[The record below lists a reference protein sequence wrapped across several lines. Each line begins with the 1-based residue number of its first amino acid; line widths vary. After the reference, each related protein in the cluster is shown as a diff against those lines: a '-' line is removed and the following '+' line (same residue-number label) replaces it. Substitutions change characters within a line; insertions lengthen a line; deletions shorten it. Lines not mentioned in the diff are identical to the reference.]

1 MCPCGRN
8 CCRLSFCNLSFHWL
22 FLTKTLFLKMNW
34 YLLSGIGISI
44 ILVGFFAGL
53 DTAFGSLNRFSV
65 ELKKKQGL
73 TSGRIL
79 SSFIEQQSR
88 FIGAILVGVNLS
100 LVVYVLLVTR
110 FLQPLWKKM
119 PLVIQSSWLKIMI
132 EILITAIVIM
142 MVQFIFKA
150 IFRARSTAVLSFFA
164 RTISFFH
171 SLLSP
176 IASLFVNIAEWI
188 LKYLFDVRVN
198 EKKEAFSRIDLEH
211 FIQQNKENNEDSQD
225 LNTDLF
231 ENALSLP
238 GVKVRECLIP
248 RKEIIGVEANA
259 SIDELKNKFIETQ
272 LSKLIVYEGNID
284 NILGY
289 AHQLDMFRK
298 PSDVK
303 SILLPIPAVP
313 ESMGITDL
321 INQFTKERKSIAWVV
336 DEFGGTSGIVTME
349 DLLEEIFGEI
359 QDEYDTEEFV
369 EKLIA
374 EGEYIF
380 SGRLELD
387 YLSEK
392 YELEFKEETDAETL
406 SGYIVEHHET
416 IPKAKDRIIIDDY
429 EYDILTVN
437 DTRIET
443 VKMKRLR

>member
-1 MCPCGRN
+1 
-8 CCRLSFCNLSFHWL
+8 
-22 FLTKTLFLKMNW
+22 MNW
-34 YLLSGIGISI
+34 YLLTGIGISI

-79 SSFIEQQSR
+79 SSFIEQPSR

-110 FLQPLWKKM
+110 FLQPIWKKM

-164 RTISFFH
+164 RTTGFFH
-171 SLLSP
+171 GLLSP

-211 FIQQNKENNEDSQD
+211 FIQQSKENNEESQD

-259 SIDELKNKFIETQ
+259 SIDELKHKFIETE
-272 LSKLIVYEGNID
+272 LSKLIIYEGNID

-298 PSDVK
+298 PSDIK

-321 INQFTKERKSIAWVV
+321 ISQFTKERKSIAWVV

-429 EYDILTVN
+429 EFDILTVN

>member
-1 MCPCGRN
+1 
-8 CCRLSFCNLSFHWL
+8 
-22 FLTKTLFLKMNW
+22 MNW

-44 ILVGFFAGL
+44 LLVGFFAGL

-79 SSFIEQQSR
+79 SSFIEQPSR

-164 RTISFFH
+164 RTTSFFH

-198 EKKEAFSRIDLEH
+198 EKKEAFSRIDMEH
-211 FIQQNKENNEDSQD
+211 FIQQNKENSEDSQD
-225 LNTDLF
+225 LNTNLF

-298 PSDVK
+298 PSDIK

-321 INQFTKERKSIAWVV
+321 ISQFTKERKSIAWVV

-429 EYDILTVN
+429 EFDILTVN